1 MKSVNDREINVRH
14 NIRLLYFGLAG
25 FVLTAGITAAILLS
39 AVIFSTGPSLAITAD
54 ETAIISRTLEITDPQ
69 TQTQEDALRSNAVWQ
84 EEIASGQLTVSEFLR
99 VSFTG
104 TQYLLQAKDDSAFAK
119 DLAKAVYGGEEKA
132 GELALALSADS
143 RIYVIEQT
151 LGGINP
157 AYAPPPAEAITDKSG
172 TRVIS
177 VQLDESIEDDEGYGF
192 GVRKVSGMIS
202 IEGDQARTDFYIDNN
217 LRPGQLAITSD
228 ASGAQKFS
236 MLWDTRRETPGIHSV
251 TVLMRT
257 SDGRA
262 QILTGGN
269 VTVPSFFTL
278 VNDGVQK
285 GALSAG
291 KTDVWYKLDALDRNA
306 YINFVNLSADISVSL
321 YDMYGNKIGR
331 NDLPGTQTEVLR
343 GKQQDL
349 PQLESEDPYVSAYQN
364 IFYARVQ
371 KGAANVTADEIT
383 FLCVQSKEVAMDADN
398 NYLAV
403 TSTVGIVPTPVPTAA
418 VSDEA
423 KAAPVTCKDL
433 NANTRTY
440 AMSDLKFL
448 PINGKLASLS
458 FSDPVTAQTIAIYPA
473 YDIAADAYAY
483 ISPTELTGLLSSISC
498 VEGYAASISI
508 EQEADTG
515 VMTKNGPDKM
525 IAVTPSRNIIRIRV
539 TDFDQV
545 IHTYTFYLLS
555 GADKEGY
562 DTAVLSLFPQ
572 SYKSGLWLSHNL
584 QPNYQFIP
592 LNTGITWAEVIAAED
607 NKDKS
612 LASDSTNPNW
622 VKPDSPIYDGSSWR
636 AAKSEVVAYFLDP
649 RNFLNPVYIFQFEKL
664 SFDPS
669 IHTLDG
675 VKTMIKG
682 SFMDVPDPDYAAIL
696 LQAGS
701 EAGISPYFL
710 ASRIIQEMGRQGE
723 SLLSKGTLP
732 GYEGIY
738 NYFNIGSI
746 PDPEVQN
753 GALINGAKYAMWG
766 RDYAAKVITPEEQAL
781 LLPWTTPDLAIRGG
795 ALWIAQSYVDLG
807 QNTLYFQK
815 FDMINNADGLYLH
828 QYAQNISMAYTEG
841 ARYHRAYLSQN
852 MLASS
857 FQFIIP
863 VYLEMPD
870 QFGILPA
877 L

>member
-1 MKSVNDREINVRH
+1 MKSVNDRENNVRH
-14 NIRLLYFGLAG
+14 NIRLFYFCLAV
-25 FVLTAGITAAILLS
+25 FVLIAGITAAILLS
-39 AVIFSTGPSLAITAD
+39 VIVFSAGPALVISAD
-54 ETAIISRTLEITDPQ
+54 EKAIISRTIELTQPQ
-69 TQTQEDALRSNAVWQ
+69 SHAEAMRANTVWQ
-84 EEIASGQLTVSEFLR
+84 DEIASGQLSVSEFVR

-104 TQYLLQAKDDSAFAK
+104 TQYLLKGKDDAAFAK
-119 DLAKAVYGGEEKA
+119 DLSKAVYGGEDKA
-132 GELALALSADS
+132 GDLALALTADS

-151 LGGINP
+151 LAGINP
-157 AYAPPPAEAITDKSG
+157 AYARPTAEAVTDKTG
-172 TRVIS
+172 TRVLS
-177 VQLDESIEDDEGYGF
+177 VQLDKSIQDDEGFGF

-202 IEGDQARTDFYIDNN
+202 IEGDQARTDFYIDDN
-217 LRPGQLAITSD
+217 LRPGQLSITSD
-228 ASGAQKFS
+228 VSGGQKFS
-236 MLWDTRRETPGIHSV
+236 MLWDTRREKPGTHAV
-251 TVLMRT
+251 TVLLRT

-262 QILTGGN
+262 QILTGGK

-285 GALSAG
+285 GSMPAG
-291 KTDVWYKLDALDRNA
+291 AADVWYQLDALDRNA

-321 YDMYGNKIGR
+321 YDMYGNIIGR

-343 GKQQDL
+343 GRRQEM
-349 PQLESEDPYVSAYQN
+349 PQMDVKDPYVSAYQN
-364 IFYARVQ
+364 VFYARVQ
-371 KGAANVTADEIT
+371 KGSTNVSADEIT
-383 FLCVQSKEVAMDADN
+383 YLCVQSKEVAMDADK

-403 TSTVGIVPTPVPTAA
+403 TSAVGIVPTPIPTAA
-418 VSDEA
+418 VSDEV
-423 KAAPVTCKDL
+423 KATPVTCKDL
-433 NANTRTY
+433 NANTLTY

-458 FSDPVTAQTIAIYPA
+458 FSDPVTAQVISIYPA
-473 YDIAADAYAY
+473 YDIAADAYGY
-483 ISPTELTGLLSSISC
+483 VSPTELSGLLANLSS

-508 EQEADTG
+508 EQESDTG
-515 VMTKNGPDKM
+515 VLSKAGMDGVVN
-525 IAVTPSRNIIRIRV
+525 VTPSKNIIRIRV
-539 TDFDQV
+539 TDFDRV
-545 IHTYTFYLLS
+545 IHTYTLYLLS
-555 GADKEGY
+555 GADKQGY
-562 DTAVLSLFPQ
+562 DTTVLSLFPQ
-572 SYKSGLWLSHNL
+572 SYKNGIWLLHNL
-584 QPNYQFIP
+584 QPTYQFIP
-592 LNTGITWAEVIAAED
+592 LNTGVTWAAVIAAED

-612 LASDSTNPNW
+612 LASDSTNPSW
-622 VKPDSPIYDGSSWR
+622 VKPDSPLYDGSSWR

-649 RNFLNPVYIFQFEKL
+649 RNFLNPVYVFQFEKL
-664 SFDPS
+664 SFDPA

-675 VKTMIKG
+675 VKAMVKG
-682 SFMDVPDPDYAAIL
+682 SFMEASVPDYAAIL

-710 ASRIIQEMGRQGE
+710 TSRIIQEMGRQGE
-723 SLLSKGTLP
+723 SLLSKGALP
-732 GYEGIY
+732 GYEGYY
-738 NYFNIGSI
+738 NFYNIGST
-746 PDPEVQN
+746 PNPEVKN
-753 GALINGAKYAMWG
+753 GALINGAQYAMWG
-766 RDYAAKVITPEEQAL
+766 SDSAAKILTPEELAL
-781 LLPWTTPDLAIRGG
+781 HLPWTSPDLAIRGG

-815 FDMINNADGLYLH
+815 FDVINNADGLYMH